1 MNHSM
6 FQAIDSVAEMGDS
19 DNREHMVVVSR
30 NLHQIRGSL
39 QMVEL
44 DAASTFAGDLELLT
58 DRLAEDVDMPDQVSA
73 IRVLRSGLELLRRYL
88 KTIEAQSPQS
98 PLFLMDQM
106 NAVRDITGQRQLSGF
121 DLFDPP
127 LEAVYPH
134 SDETMAFQD
143 SRLEN
148 VVSHLRKRYRKSL
161 LEWMNGSSP
170 TQALDA
176 MRDMMMHL
184 RKIAGP
190 GVLQQLWWVAA
201 GFIDAIRAEG
211 IELNPEIYARL
222 AELDVQMG
230 RMRTQRMVDIAST
243 PPNELIRW
251 MLYAVGQARLPGPA
265 DSNGASGTTRE
276 IKEMF
281 GLDQWFFLDDD
292 SYVVDEFWDLVN
304 AVEALSRIIS
314 ESDIQ
319 YLEEAV
325 DRYFSTDPD
334 EEYKRELFA
343 DLEKLRKAVHEH
355 DVGVV
360 RDFVDVLCET
370 IMGIDV
376 DSGVLAQSRADI
388 KVASSILLLGDTLK
402 KPSIISSE
410 WKDSVQQRI
419 EELNRLQQQD
429 FSVEDSAGENQQ
441 ARLELVNATT
451 ALVREARRHLNGV
464 EELLLAGPA
473 NESMDAGDL
482 SGVRDLLQKTARLL
496 WFVNAPGTGELVN
509 RTDTILARHLE
520 SGQDVSGTMRE
531 ELIFLVASIEIVV
544 ETIGEGNPEP
554 REILEQARAR
564 LDALESADVLPE
576 QDEKDDPEPADEK
589 GDIAPDG
596 AAVDGEPSSE
606 DQATDQA
613 SDPAGKA
620 MGSPE
625 QHAKEILELVDPVA
639 DAPDEFLSGKGTG
652 EVAPENETAA
662 DAVDQGLEQRL
673 FSVPEQIDSLRRSI
687 DAGSDDKATIEAL
700 SALFSSLM
708 TDQSPEFR
716 NEIRQVAAIGHSVT
730 TGLIRRQVGYNNE
743 INDFLGLLTRQMTSL
758 IAGRED
764 VEVQLSAWVSRAA
777 ALLDEA
783 APASRADDME
793 PEVLSDGPD
802 HDLMETFSREL
813 EQHATGLEQAAE
825 KFLLGIDGPGEGGED
840 LDTECE
846 RISRIV
852 HTLAGNFN
860 ALGFSEYGNCICELE
875 EIFLESRGKADLMQE
890 YVPYLRQFSALIRM
904 MSDRIGTGHQVPP
917 GFDADLTGISDL
929 ITAAYGEAA
938 TAVDTGETLPD
949 DDMSPSLVDEDHG
962 GADTVHVQPAPG
974 GLPEQPDILE
984 ENAISGEADSDSAD
998 AENVAVQ
1005 VLQDDDF
1012 DQELKEVFREESEMI
1027 LSRIN
1032 GLLTRWKSEG
1042 LNREILSGILRE
1054 FHTLK
1059 GSAAATG
1066 FDEISGLSHAIESL
1080 LERAVDHGADTGDAS
1095 TLGLLE
1101 EMHDGIASD
1110 LGIIP
1115 GGEAGRIVSLQGAL
1129 DDWLSRP
1136 DPLPA
1141 TDEAVSDETAEKP
1154 AHPGAGGV
1162 VPDAGPVPENVA
1174 ATDPEPVSESAVELA
1189 EAAVSPEDSDQTADD
1204 MAAEPE
1210 AGQASPA
1217 SALGE
1222 DVPGPGIEEEI
1233 SPQESQDDDFD
1244 QEMKEVFREESEM
1257 ILSRING
1264 LLTRWKSEGLNRE
1277 ILSGILREFHTL
1289 KGSAAATGFDEI
1301 SNLSHAIESLLERA
1315 VDHGADTGDTSTLGL
1330 LEEMHDGIAS
1340 DLGII
1345 PGGEAGRIVSLQ
1357 GVLDDWLSRPDPLP
1371 ATDEAV
1377 SDEIAEKPAH
1387 PEAGGVVPDTGPV
1400 PENVAA
1406 TDPEPVSGS
1415 AVELAEAAVLPEDS
1429 DQTADDMAAEPET
1442 GQASPA
1448 SALGEDVPGPGIEEE
1463 ISPQE
1468 SQDDDF
1474 DQEMKEVFREESEMI
1489 LGRINEWLT
1498 GWKADGFSQE
1508 VLAGILR
1515 EFHTL
1520 KGSAAA
1526 TGFDEISGLSHAM
1539 ESLLDGEIVHGS
1551 DFGDEAILNLLEEM
1565 HDGIASEL
1573 GFIPGGEAGHIVALK
1588 GVVDTLLSR
1597 EPDVR
1602 MPGDS
1607 VSAEKE
1613 GGVADEAI
1621 SEDMP
1626 EIAGDA
1632 RQPACDTV
1640 DSTPDAMPDPVP
1652 QEPEQERQA
1661 SSGLADT
1668 AVDRAGL
1675 PPVDEPGM
1683 PEAEQPFPRQ
1693 WTPADE
1699 EAFGADFGA
1708 GTTGYMRIESRKLAD
1723 LLNFSGEMGL
1733 TRTQLRSTI
1742 GNARKELIRM
1752 RGSMEKIREG
1762 LRDLEFEADAQMRS
1776 MPERHQP
1783 DTDDEEFDPLQ
1794 LDRYSRLQ
1802 ARAREVSRYLDE
1814 LGRVERQLEERA
1826 AEISGALVQQSH
1838 VGEQLHE
1845 QLLDARLVN
1854 VGEYFPRFR
1863 TLIREFSRRM
1873 GKRVAFEVSGG
1884 DVNVDR
1890 QVMDLMI
1897 APFEHMIRNAIS
1909 HGVELP
1915 DRRRELGK
1923 TETGS
1928 ITMSVVQQGSELV
1941 IGFGDD
1947 GSGLDREKLR
1957 QQAVRS
1963 GLTDPDTPMTDDMM
1977 LRVIAEPG
1985 FSTAEEVTMGA
1996 GRGVGM
2002 DVVVEVVRTLGGGL
2016 SVTSEPGKGT
2026 TFHFRLP
2033 VTMTVSQ
2040 ALLVR
2045 VGSYR
2050 FAVLTRT
2057 LERVMR
2063 VRSGDFEMIEDRLHV
2078 RFGDQMAPVID
2089 LVDLIGEMSL
2099 STEEEFRSIIL
2110 ARVGE
2115 RVAAIQV
2122 DLFEETIDIVSKTPG
2137 RQLTSIPGIS
2147 GVTVLADTTIVLIL
2161 NLGELVQREATIEL
2175 TERQIR
2181 PDIQADREEPA
2192 DDGGLPDVGIPDA
2205 SAPSEDAGSIE
2216 RVLVVDDSIVVRR
2229 VMCRDLEAIGMT
2241 PIAAVDGLDALDQL
2255 ERHEVDFLLIDL
2267 EMPRMNGYELLIN
2280 LKQDERFARLPVV
2293 VITSRSSDT
2302 HRERAVRLGADGYVT
2317 KPYDIR
2323 QLEQLM
2329 LSIATARHAMH

>member
-1141 TDEAVSDETAEKP
+1141 TDEAVSDE
-1154 AHPGAGGV
+1154 
-1162 VPDAGPVPENVA
+1162 
-1174 ATDPEPVSESAVELA
+1174 
-1189 EAAVSPEDSDQTADD
+1189 
-1204 MAAEPE
+1204 
-1210 AGQASPA
+1210 
-1217 SALGE
+1217 
-1222 DVPGPGIEEEI
+1222 
-1233 SPQESQDDDFD
+1233 
-1244 QEMKEVFREESEM
+1244 
-1257 ILSRING
+1257 
-1264 LLTRWKSEGLNRE
+1264 
-1277 ILSGILREFHTL
+1277 
-1289 KGSAAATGFDEI
+1289 
-1301 SNLSHAIESLLERA
+1301 
-1315 VDHGADTGDTSTLGL
+1315 
-1330 LEEMHDGIAS
+1330 
-1340 DLGII
+1340 
-1345 PGGEAGRIVSLQ
+1345 
-1357 GVLDDWLSRPDPLP
+1357 
-1371 ATDEAV
+1371 
-1377 SDEIAEKPAH
+1377 IAEKPAH